1 MTIPVG
7 RGWALTL
14 LAAAACVPAP
24 LLARPLANGATA
36 PSTFIVSCDC
46 ATSAK
51 RARVQRRIERAGGRI
66 LYSYATIGGFAVT
79 ARRPRDG
86 AALRRRL
93 ERVAG
98 IQSVQPDSVIRLAP
112 PGAPQ

>member
-1 MTIPVG
+1 MTITVG

-14 LAAAACVPAP
+14 LAAAAYVPAP
-24 LLARPLANGATA
+24 LLARPLAREASA

-79 ARRPRDG
+79 ARRPQDG
-86 AALRRRL
+86 VALRRRL

>member
-14 LAAAACVPAP
+14 LVAAACGPTP
-24 LLARPLANGATA
+24 LLARPLAREASA

-46 ATSAK
+46 ATAVQ
-51 RARVQRRIERAGGRI
+51 RARVQRKIERAGGRI
-66 LYSYATIGGFAVT
+66 LYAYATIGGFAVT
-79 ARRPRDG
+79 AQRPQDG

-98 IQSVQPDSVIRLAP
+98 IHSIQPDSMIRLAP